1 MRKTHYLR
9 VLLLALAFLIPSQFV
24 ATILNAQSTQAEW
37 IRYTAISPDGK
48 TIAFSYMGDIYT
60 ADALTGGNAKA
71 ITANTSYDFK
81 PVWSNKSD
89 KLAFA
94 SDRYGNFDVFVVD
107 AKGGIPT
114 RLTHHSAAQTPNS
127 FTPDDSEVLFSASI
141 MDLASNVQ
149 FPSGTLTELY
159 KVSVNGGRVHQILS
173 VPALDAKYT
182 KDGSKILYY
191 DRKGYENDWRKHH
204 TSSVTRDIWVYDVKN
219 GMHTQLSTFAGEN
232 REPVFGANEDTY
244 YFLNEAS
251 GSFNVVKSSLS
262 NPAEQVQLTN
272 FELHPVRFLSIAN
285 NGTLAFT
292 YNGFAYTM
300 KEGMEPKKLAISVIR
315 DRTENAIE
323 RKVMSSGASEMAVSS
338 NGKEVAFIVRGEVF
352 VTSVEYGTTKRI
364 TDTPEQERS
373 VSFSPDGK
381 KLLYAAERN
390 NSWNLYE
397 AMLSNPEEKYFHQAT
412 LITEKALLITDKETF
427 QPAYSP
433 DGKEVAFLEE
443 RVALRVI
450 NLDSKKVR
458 TVMPS
463 KYSYSYSDGDQYY
476 MWSPDGKW
484 FLVNYFEEGGWN
496 YTDAG
501 LVAADGKS
509 DPINLSKSGYTDAMP
524 KWMMGG
530 KVMIWASD
538 RNGLRSHGSWGADSD
553 MYAAF
558 FDPETYADFKLSK
571 EEAEYKKELED
582 AAKKDEEKD
591 DKDSDK
597 KKKDDDKKE
606 ETKPDLKL
614 ELDGL
619 EDRIERLTIHSSN
632 LSDAVLTPDGTK
644 LYYLARF
651 EGGYDL
657 WMNDLR
663 EEKTELVLKLSG
675 YSGSLT
681 IDEDGKNLYLISGGQ
696 LTKIETDGNKKK
708 TISFAAEMNLNRAA
722 ERTYMFEH
730 AWRQVV
736 KKFYVEDLHG
746 AAWDKL
752 RADYAKKLPHIS
764 NNYDFA
770 EMLSELLG
778 ELNASHTG
786 SGYRAN
792 LGGDETANLGAF
804 FDEKYSGNGLLIKEI
819 VAKTPMASADV
830 NIKNGYI
837 IESIDGETI
846 LPNTNWFG
854 MLNHKTGKKVLLGLS
869 DPKSGKKWT
878 ETIKPISNGA
888 FNNLL
893 YERWVES
900 RRAEVEKLSNGRIGY
915 VHVRGMNSPSFREV
929 YSEVFGRH
937 RNKEALVVDTRFNG
951 GGWLH
956 DDLATLLNGVDYA
969 QFVPRGQYVGKEPMN
984 KWSKPSVVVMSESN
998 YSDAHGFP
1006 FAYKALN
1013 IGKLVGMPVP
1023 GTMTAV
1029 WWETLIDPTIYFGI
1043 PQVGVADMDGVLQE
1057 NTELMPDVMV
1067 PQTKSLVVQGR
1078 DEQIEAAVKVL
1089 LEELD
1094 E

>member
-1 MRKTHYLR
+1 MQKYPFLR
-9 VLLLALAFLIPSQFV
+9 VLLLALGLMLPTYSI
-24 ATILNAQSTQAEW
+24 ATLHAQVNEAAW
-37 IRYTAISPDGK
+37 IRYAAISPDGK

-60 ADALTGGNAKA
+60 ADAVTGGNAKA
-71 ITANTSYDFK
+71 ITTNPAYDFK
-81 PVWSNKSD
+81 PIWSNKGD

-94 SDRYGNFDVFVVD
+94 SDRHGNFDVFIVD

-127 FTPDDSEVLFSASI
+127 FTPDDSEVLFSAAI

-149 FPSGTLTELY
+149 FPNSVLTELY

-204 TSSVTRDIWVYDVKN
+204 TSSVTRDIWYFDVKSGN
-219 GMHTQLSTFAGEN
+219 HTQLSTFAGEN
-232 REPVFGANEDTY
+232 RDPVFGDNDDTY

-262 NPAEQVQLTN
+262 NPTEQFQLTN
-272 FELHPVRFLSIAN
+272 FNLHPVRFLSRAN

-292 YNGFAYTM
+292 YNGFVYTM
-300 KEGMEPKKLAISVIR
+300 KEGTEPQKLAITVVR
-315 DRTENAIE
+315 DRIENTVE
-323 RKVMSSGASEMAVSS
+323 REVMRSGASEMAVSP
-338 NGKEVAFIVRGEVF
+338 NGKEVAFVVRGEVF
-352 VTSVEYGTTKRI
+352 VTSTEYGTTKRI

-381 KLLYAAERN
+381 KLLYAGERN

-397 AMLSNPEEKYFHQAT
+397 AMLTNPEEKYFHQAT
-412 LITEKALLITDKETF
+412 LITEIPLLVTDKETF

-443 RVALRVI
+443 RVALRVL
-450 NLDSKKVR
+450 NLASKKVR
-458 TVMPS
+458 TVMPAN
-463 KYSYSYSDGDQYY
+463 YSYSYSDGDQYY
-476 MWSPDGKW
+476 MWSPDSKW

-553 MYAAF
+553 IYAAF

-571 EEAEYKKELED
+571 EEAEYKKELEE

-591 DKDSDK
+591 DDSDKK

-606 ETKPDLKL
+606 EKPALKL

-657 WMNDLR
+657 WVNDLR
-663 EEKTELVLKLSG
+663 EGNTELLLKLNG
-675 YSGSLT
+675 YSGSMT

-696 LTKIETDGNKKK
+696 LTKIETAGNKKK
-708 TISFAAEMNLNRAA
+708 TISFTAEMNLNRAG
-722 ERTYMFEH
+722 ERAYMFEH
-730 AWRQVV
+730 AWRQVI

-752 RADYAKKLPHIS
+752 RADYAQKLPHIS

-792 LGGDETANLGAF
+792 LGGDNTANLGAF
-804 FDEKYSGNGLLIKEI
+804 FDETYTGDGLLIKEI
-819 VAKTPMASADV
+819 VAKSPMSSADV

-837 IESIDGETI
+837 IESIDGQSITA
-846 LPNTNWFG
+846 NTNWFA
-854 MLNHKTGKKVLLGLS
+854 MLNHKVGDKVLLGIS

-878 ETIKPISNGA
+878 EIIKPISNGA

-984 KWSKPSVVVMSESN
+984 KWSKPSAVVMSESN

-1006 FAYKALN
+1006 FAYKALG

-1043 PQVGVADMDGVLQE
+1043 PQVGVADMNGVLQE
-1057 NTELMPDVMV
+1057 NTQLMPDVMV

-1094 E
+1094 N